1 MPQQAVKFRLLIAPK
16 VKKQLKQLPQPVQ
29 KQYHK
34 GFQIIATFGPSYRSL
49 RTHRYKSKNGEIW
62 GSAASMALRFY
73 WDYAGERTILVTAIS
88 SH

>member
-1 MPQQAVKFRLLIAPK
+1 MSDEAAKFRLRFSPK
-16 VKKQLKQLPQPVQ
+16 VQKQLKSLPVQVQ

-34 GFQIIATFGPSYRSL
+34 AFQTIASEGPEYRSL
-49 RTHRYKSKNGEIW
+49 RTHRYRHKKSEIW

-73 WDYAGERTILVTAIS
+73 WEYAGEQTISIQEID